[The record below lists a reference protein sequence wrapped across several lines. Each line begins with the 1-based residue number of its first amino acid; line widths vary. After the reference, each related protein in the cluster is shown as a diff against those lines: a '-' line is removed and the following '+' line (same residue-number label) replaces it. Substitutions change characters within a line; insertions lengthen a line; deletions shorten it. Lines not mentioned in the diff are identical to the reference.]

1 MRKLSL
7 YVFLGLLICNN
18 VNGDL
23 NSKDKF
29 IFYRC
34 DANALNDHYQVNYD
48 KSIWENW
55 GWEINL
61 KKKTATNTLIT
72 TSGKKL
78 RLKNIQEFEQEYAIY
93 VRSKR
98 YEIFAGTTECC
109 DVPNYTFNIKKITK
123 KGEIIIDSGWGR
135 RTVIKC
141 KIFD

>member
-1 MRKLSL
+1 M
-7 YVFLGLLICNN
+7 FCNN
-18 VNGDL
+18 VNGDM

-61 KKKTATNTLIT
+61 KKKIATNTLIT

-78 RLKNIQEFEQEYAIY
+78 RLKNIQEFEEEYAIHEIAEYAIY
-93 VRSKR
+93 GNKR
-98 YEIFAGTTECC
+98 DVLFSTTDYSISDINYYTIGEYFKQHYHSLIKEKKNFEIKNG
-109 DVPNYTFNIKKITK
+109 
-123 KGEIIIDSGWGR
+123 
-135 RTVIKC
+135 
-141 KIFD
+141 